1 MQSPAQR
8 PFCGQLGAPGLVPR
22 TGKVYGTL
30 SQNVMEAIMAD
41 TKSCGCGE
49 HLMGLPEIDFST
61 FVLSLSSSAMVHL
74 GEAPDPS
81 TGQTDYQPHLAK
93 QVIDILGMLQLKTE
107 KGLDDE
113 ERKLLCEMLYAL
125 RMKYVGKAG

>member
-1 MQSPAQR
+1 
-8 PFCGQLGAPGLVPR
+8 
-22 TGKVYGTL
+22 
-30 SQNVMEAIMAD
+30 MAE
-41 TKSCGCGE
+41 TKTCGCGE

-81 TGQTDYQPHLAK
+81 TGKVDIQPHLAK
-93 QVIDILGMLQLKTE
+93 QVIDILGMLQCKTE
-107 KGLDDE
+107 KGLEPE
-113 ERKLLCEMLYAL
+113 EKQLLCEMLYAL